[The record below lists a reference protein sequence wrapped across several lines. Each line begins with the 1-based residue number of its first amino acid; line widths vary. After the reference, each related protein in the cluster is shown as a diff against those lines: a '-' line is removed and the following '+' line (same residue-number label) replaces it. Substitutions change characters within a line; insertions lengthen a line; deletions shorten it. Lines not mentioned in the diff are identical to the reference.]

1 LRHAHDETFGQ
12 AARQMTPL
20 PPLLILTEGDHRRGL
35 GHLGR
40 CLGYAAH
47 WRQDGRPVRWIVD
60 GDAAARTVLRT
71 ETVQWRAWQDQI
83 RTIGAEGQ
91 VVIVDSYDAT
101 PQALTPLAASAAL
114 VVCLD
119 DLERD
124 DYPPG
129 LVVHGS
135 PGALDRSGRA
145 ARWLI
150 GPRWQPMPPAFWAV
164 PDRAPASAR
173 IDRALVLTGGTD
185 LRGLG
190 ADVAG
195 LIRRTLPDCRVDL
208 VLGAGAMPAAAAPEG
223 VILHRNLAPDALR
236 DLMLACDVA
245 VSAAGQTLF
254 QLARCGAPAVMI
266 GVADNQARHL
276 REWPRTGAMTSAGDW
291 DAPDLHDRIVTR
303 LEALAS
309 PDLRAA
315 MSRCGQAAVDGQGV
329 ARLAQEVR
337 GSLA

>member
-1 LRHAHDETFGQ
+1 MHISDHGSQNTA
-12 AARQMTPL
+12 PL
-20 PPLLILTEGDHRRGL
+20 PPLLILTEGDRRRGL

-47 WRQDGRPVRWIVD
+47 WRAEGRPVRWIVD
-60 GDAAARTVLRT
+60 GDEAARAVLGA
-71 ETVQWRAWQDQI
+71 EAVQWRVWQDE
-83 RTIGAEGQ
+83 TGTVDAHGH
-91 VVIVDSYDAT
+91 VVIVDSYDAR
-101 PQALTPLAASAAL
+101 PQDLAPLADGARL

-124 DYPPG
+124 GYPPG
-129 LVVHGS
+129 LVVHS
-135 PGALDRSGRA
+135 APGPLDRSGRA

-150 GPRWQPMPPAFWAV
+150 GPAWQPMPPAFWRV
-164 PDRAPASAR
+164 PERPPAR
-173 IDRALVLTGGTD
+173 PVLGRVLVLTGGTD
-185 LRGLG
+185 LRNLGPGL
-190 ADVAG
+190 AG
-195 LIRRTLPDCRVDL
+195 LVRGRLPQARIDV
-208 VLGAGAMPAAAAPEG
+208 VLGAGAAATPFPDG
-223 VILHRNLAPDALR
+223 VILHRNLAPEALR
-236 DLMLACDVA
+236 DLMLACDAA

-254 QLARCGAPAVMI
+254 QLARCGAPTIMV
-266 GVADNQARHL
+266 GVAGNQARHL

-291 DAPDLHDRIVTR
+291 DAPGLHDRIAAH

-329 ARLAQEVR
+329 ARLAREVR